1 MESNTPRSRL
11 GPAVVL
17 LLLATL
23 LLVTAD
29 SAGARRWDGPLGP
42 AWEPGQWA
50 GGSRAV
56 QIGQPVYTGDVRLCV
71 TRRATAVLEDIEP
84 AQRFGE
90 FRMDEKF
97 MRPPAMTVDTT
108 EPTVADRDFAG
119 NVIDRPCDGQS
130 PLPSVGFR
138 LTRLTAGH
146 AGFDGLILT
155 YRVNAVPYRYLYRFS
170 FGLCDPAYDGG
181 IGLIGVC
188 GSGPESAEAAADS
201 PLTGPIRPLVLDPM
215 AETASR
221 TAPIGSPAVFETG
234 TLCLSRGGTAV
245 IDRIEP
251 RTLGRVHIDRIGIRA
266 ASAPEPEPTGLQ
278 PPAGLDQ
285 RYRPAAES
293 PAVGACSSPDTIVVG
308 VQASRTG
315 PGDARIRGL
324 DIAYHVGQ
332 RSYRFRTNASLT
344 LCDPDPTN
352 LRLAGCDGS

>member
-84 AQRFGE
+84 AQHFGE

-108 EPTVADRDFAG
+108 EPTVADRDFAD
-119 NVIDRPCDGQS
+119 NLIDRPCDGQS

-138 LTRLTAGH
+138 LTRLAAGH

-155 YRVNAVPYRYLYRFS
+155 YRVNGVHYRYLYRFS
-170 FGLCDPAYDGG
+170 FGLCDPACDGG

-188 GSGPESAEAAADS
+188 GSGPESAQASDS
-201 PLTGPIRPLVLDPM
+201 PLTGPLGPLVLDPM
-215 AETASR
+215 AATASR

-234 TLCLSRGGTAV
+234 TLCRTAQLPLPDQRLAHVVRPGSDQPETGRVRRLLSWSSS
-245 IDRIEP
+245 
-251 RTLGRVHIDRIGIRA
+251 LGRVGSVERFLSEARA
-266 ASAPEPEPTGLQ
+266 ASL
-278 PPAGLDQ
+278 
-285 RYRPAAES
+285 RPARH
-293 PAVGACSSPDTIVVG
+293 G
-308 VQASRTG
+308 R
-315 PGDARIRGL
+315 L
-324 DIAYHVGQ
+324 
-332 RSYRFRTNASLT
+332 RFR
-344 LCDPDPTN
+344 
-352 LRLAGCDGS
+352 RG